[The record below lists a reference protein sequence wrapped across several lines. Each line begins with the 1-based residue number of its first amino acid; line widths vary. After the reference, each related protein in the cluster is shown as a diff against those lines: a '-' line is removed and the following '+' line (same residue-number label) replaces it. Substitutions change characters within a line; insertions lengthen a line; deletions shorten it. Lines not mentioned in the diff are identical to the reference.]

1 MNAEK
6 CMPPKTG
13 CGGTEN
19 PHVCS
24 NQRNTQSVKGK
35 TKIYISSLSKNINL
49 LRKHLRSEPN
59 QTVTAMVRLEDGELP
74 SVTYHIGLDS
84 YNVLLDSNR
93 RPCTC

>member
-1 MNAEK
+1 
-6 CMPPKTG
+6 MPPKTG

-74 SVTYHIGLDS
+74 SVTYYIGLDS